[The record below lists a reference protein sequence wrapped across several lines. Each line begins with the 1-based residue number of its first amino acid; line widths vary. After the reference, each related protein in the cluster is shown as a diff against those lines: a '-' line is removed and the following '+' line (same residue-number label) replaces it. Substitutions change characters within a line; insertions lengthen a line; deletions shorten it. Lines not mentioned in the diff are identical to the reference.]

1 MTPMT
6 IRISIPATIGE
17 AVSHQSPRAL
27 AQREFAVHAAG
38 VERYTLAMMGQVDE
52 PAPAARR
59 PRGRPRK
66 SETSV
71 DTRAL
76 IVAAATTEF
85 TAKGYDST
93 SMRAI
98 ARRAGV
104 DPSLVH
110 HYFGD
115 KADLFAETI
124 RAPLRPDRLVAAV
137 LDGPRDRV
145 GENLVRALVTAVD
158 DPKVSKRAVGL
169 LRTALGQEFA
179 AALLR
184 QFISREVL
192 GRIAATLG
200 GDQAE
205 LRASFAASQM
215 VGLLV
220 ARYGVRI
227 EPLASASVD
236 EVVSRVGPVIQWH
249 LTGGGP
255 LDGGGKTGE

>member
-1 MTPMT
+1 MIAHT
-6 IRISIPATIGE
+6 
-17 AVSHQSPRAL
+17 
-27 AQREFAVHAAG
+27 
-38 VERYTLAMMGQVDE
+38 DD

-66 SETSV
+66 SESSV
-71 DTRAL
+71 DTRSL
-76 IVAAATTEF
+76 IVSAASTEF

-104 DPSLVH
+104 DPALVH

-115 KADLFAETI
+115 KADLFAETVG
-124 RAPLRPDRLVAAV
+124 APLRPDRLVAQV
-137 LDGPRDRV
+137 LAGPRDKV
-145 GENLVRALVTAVD
+145 GENLVRALVTAID
-158 DPKVSKRAVGL
+158 EPRVSKRAVAL

-184 QFISREVL
+184 QFIAREVL
-192 GRIAATLG
+192 GRIAATLDG
-200 GDQAE
+200 ENAE
-205 LRASFAASQM
+205 LRASCAASQM

-236 EVVSRVGPVIQWH
+236 EVVRRIGPVMQWH

-255 LDGGGKTGE
+255 LDSDEITGE

>member
-1 MTPMT
+1 MTAPT
-6 IRISIPATIGE
+6 
-17 AVSHQSPRAL
+17 
-27 AQREFAVHAAG
+27 
-38 VERYTLAMMGQVDE
+38 DD

-71 DTRAL
+71 DTRVL
-76 IVAAATTEF
+76 IVAAATIEF

-110 HYFGD
+110 HYFAD
-115 KADLFAETI
+115 KADLFAAAI
-124 RAPLRPDRLVAAV
+124 RSPLRPDRLVASV
-137 LDGPRDRV
+137 LAGPRELIGDSI
-145 GENLVRALVTAVD
+145 VRAIVTAVD
-158 DPKVSKRAVGL
+158 EPRASQRVVAL

-184 QFISREVL
+184 QFIAREVL
-192 GRIAATLG
+192 GRIATAIG
-200 GDQAE
+200 GDDAE

-227 EPLASASVD
+227 EPLASASID
-236 EVVSRVGPVIQWH
+236 EVVRSVGPVVQWH
-249 LTGGGP
+249 LTGDRPLDSGGP
-255 LDGGGKTGE
+255 AGE

>member
-1 MTPMT
+1 MET
-6 IRISIPATIGE
+6 A
-17 AVSHQSPRAL
+17 
-27 AQREFAVHAAG
+27 
-38 VERYTLAMMGQVDE
+38 ERYTLAMIAHTDE

-66 SETSV
+66 SESSV
-71 DTRAL
+71 DTRSL
-76 IVAAATTEF
+76 IVAAASTEF

-104 DPSLVH
+104 DPALVH

-124 RAPLRPDRLVAAV
+124 RAPLRPDRLVAQV
-137 LDGPRDRV
+137 LDGPRDKI
-145 GENLVRALVTAVD
+145 GDNLVRALVLAVD

-184 QFISREVL
+184 QFISREVF

-200 GDQAE
+200 GEHAE

-220 ARYGVRI
+220 VRYGVRV

-236 EVVSRVGPVIQWH
+236 EVVRRVGPVIQWH
-249 LTGGGP
+249 LTGSGP
-255 LDGGGKTGE
+255 LDSGDTAGE